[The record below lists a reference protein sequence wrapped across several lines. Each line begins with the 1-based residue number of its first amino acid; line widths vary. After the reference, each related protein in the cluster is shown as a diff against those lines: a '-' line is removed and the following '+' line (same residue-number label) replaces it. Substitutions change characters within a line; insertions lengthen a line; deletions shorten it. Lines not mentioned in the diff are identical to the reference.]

1 MSDNKH
7 KYIKLLLI
15 LILSLSIAHSFVL
28 EENHQHTNCDHS
40 VLESEHKHTPSISKC
55 THVFHCELHNLYLS
69 SGSTALY
76 LSEKVSTYISFS
88 PNSYAYY
95 HPNKLIKPPIA

>member
-1 MSDNKH
+1 MSRNKH

-15 LILSLSIAHSFVL
+15 LILSVSIAHSFVL
-28 EENHQHTNCDHS
+28 EENHQHVNCDHC
-40 VLESEHKHTPSISKC
+40 VNESEQQHTPSVSKC
-55 THVFHCELHNLYLS
+55 TNINCELHNLYLAS
-69 SGSTALY
+69 DTTALY

>member
-1 MSDNKH
+1 VSTKKH

-15 LILSLSIAHSFVL
+15 FMLSISIAHSFVL
-28 EENHQHTNCDHS
+28 EESHPHTNCNNC
-40 VLESEHKHTPSISKC
+40 VVEFEHQSPSHSKC

-69 SGSTALY
+69 LDTKALY